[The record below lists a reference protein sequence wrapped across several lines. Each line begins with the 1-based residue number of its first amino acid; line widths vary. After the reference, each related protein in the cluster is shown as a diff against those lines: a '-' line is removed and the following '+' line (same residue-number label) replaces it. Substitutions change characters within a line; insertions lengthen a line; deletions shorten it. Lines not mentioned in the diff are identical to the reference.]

1 MRFEELELENF
12 RGIKKATIKFNG
24 QNTDIYG
31 DNGTGKTTIANA
43 ISWILTDQPITGEKD
58 FTPKTQGA
66 HDLHHIARLKV
77 SGGGGAIKTFE
88 KDFHEVWKKKRG
100 SAAPEFSGHVTEYKV
115 CGVPQKKKEYEE
127 AIFAVCKVNPELIKQ
142 LIIPGYFTETLK
154 AEDRRR
160 ILFDMCGDVDDN
172 TVITENNLEDLA
184 EVLLKPGSQTEYY
197 TCDEYKKIATE
208 QRRRINKELE
218 ALPERIDELQRGIP
232 NDIPQEDVEELRTK
246 LATLEK
252 ERGELIA
259 SNSHDT
265 KQEAL
270 RAAIA
275 GIKAGIEEGRAKYLA
290 AVSEAQEGFYQQI
303 NRLKQRQN
311 EAQGKAME
319 VQNEITRTKEKIKEL
334 QERRMELLEEY
345 QQAQSMTLDA
355 CVEYCPTC
363 KQKLP
368 EEQIEAIWKTFNR
381 DKAERKKR
389 INEQGQE
396 CSKERIEAL
405 EKKLPGLEH
414 EAANLKVTIADLEVE
429 VQKYKE
435 GITPAKYED
444 TEKYKEYAA
453 RLAELNAKHTAET
466 AQEPGCDTKELDA
479 TIYTLQ
485 EQIGAK
491 IANEKTVAR
500 IKELE
505 EKQREAGRNLEQVER
520 GLHLCEEFIRAKVRM
535 VTEKINDR
543 FSTVS
548 WLLFKEQIN
557 GGLKECCEAMIP
569 NATGEPIEYKSA
581 NTAAKINA
589 GLEIVE
595 ALGRHYGASMPV
607 IIDQAESICK
617 PRETRSQ
624 VIRLIVSEP
633 DKTIRVERK

>member
-1 MRFEELELENF
+1 MRFVELELENF
-12 RGIKKATIKFNG
+12 RGIKKAVIKFDG

-58 FTPKTQGA
+58 FSPKTQGT

-77 SGGGGAIKTFE
+77 SEDGGAIHTFE

-100 SAAPEFSGHVTEYKV
+100 STSPEFSGHVTDYAV

-127 AIFAVCKVNPELIKQ
+127 AISAACRVNADLIKQ
-142 LIIPGYFTETLK
+142 LIIPGYFAEVLRP
-154 AEDRRR
+154 EDRRR
-160 ILFDMCGDVDDN
+160 ILFDMCGDVDDD
-172 TVITENNLEDLA
+172 TVIRENSLEALT
-184 EVLLKPGSQTEYY
+184 EVLLKPGSQAEYY

-208 QRRRINKELE
+208 QRRRLNKELE
-218 ALPERIDELQRGIP
+218 ALPERIDELQRGVSDDLP
-232 NDIPQEDVEELRTK
+232 KDDVETLRRK
-246 LATLEK
+246 LIALEQ
-252 ERGELIA
+252 EREELIA
-259 SNSHDT
+259 SNSKDS
-265 KQEAL
+265 KKEAL

-275 GIKAGIEEGRAKYLA
+275 GVRAGMEEGRAKYLA

-303 NRLKQRQN
+303 SRLKQQQN
-311 EAQGKAME
+311 EAQGKAIA
-319 VQNEITRTKEKIKEL
+319 VQNEIARIKEKMKDL
-334 QERRMELLEEY
+334 QDRRIALLEEY
-345 QQAQSMTLDA
+345 QEAQAMTLDA

-368 EEQIEAIWKTFNR
+368 KEQIEEIIKVFNR

-405 EKKLPGLEH
+405 EKKLPGFER
-414 EAANLKVTIADLEVE
+414 EAADLTAKISELE
-429 VQKYKE
+429 TEIQKYKE
-435 GITPAKYED
+435 GMTSTKYEE
-444 TEKYKEYAA
+444 TEEYKEYSE
-453 RLAELNAKHTAET
+453 RLEALNAKHASEA
-466 AQEPGCDTKELDA
+466 AQEPVCDTEELDT
-479 TIYTLQ
+479 TIYTLH

-491 IANEKTVAR
+491 IANEKATAR

-505 EKQREAGRNLEQVER
+505 EKQKEAGRNLEQVER

-535 VTEKINDR
+535 VTNKINSR
-543 FSTVS
+543 FTTVS

-581 NTAAKINA
+581 NTAARINA

-595 ALGRHYGASMPV
+595 ALGNHYGASMPV
-607 IIDQAESICK
+607 IIDQAESVCK
-617 PRETRSQ
+617 PREMKEQ
-624 VIRLIVSEP
+624 VIRLIVSEQ
-633 DKTIRVERK
+633 DKTIRVEGK